1 MRKIFLLTAL
11 LSAGPVSLLACPF
24 CGCGNSNFQIG
35 LLPTYT
41 NAFVGVRYTY
51 THFNTLS
58 SDGDQFSH
66 DYFHTTEIWG
76 GYKAGKFQVMAF
88 VPYVVSH
95 KSSDD
100 GIIDNAGLGDVLLLS
115 NYQIFSF
122 DEPKNGK
129 AYNNTLW
136 LGGGIKFKTG
146 ASEVDVTDP
155 AFTVGD
161 FTSTPGTGS
170 TDFLLNAS
178 HNLVM
183 GNNGIVT
190 NVAYRING
198 TNAQDFRYGNRLYL
212 NTAYFHSW
220 PVGVLVVRPQAG
232 LNLVMNEMN
241 RYQGQDVTGSDGY
254 VLSGNLGVNVQWNK
268 VGLLA
273 NGFLPLSQDLFNYQT
288 SFESR
293 AMVALTYS
301 F

>member
-1 MRKIFLLTAL
+1 MKKLFLSIVLSFFLTSAL
-11 LSAGPVSLLACPF
+11 FACPF

-41 NAFVGVRYTY
+41 NAFVGVRYSY

-58 SDGDQFSH
+58 TDGSQFSH

-76 GYKAGKFQVMAF
+76 GYKIGKVQVMAF
-88 VPYVVSH
+88 VPYITSH

-100 GIIDNAGLGDVLLLS
+100 GIINNSGLGDILLLS
-115 NYQIFSF
+115 NYQIFSH
-122 DEPKNGK
+122 DESKNGK
-129 AYNNTLW
+129 AYNNSLW
-136 LGGGIKFKTG
+136 LGGGIKFQTG
-146 ASEVDVTDP
+146 ASTVDIDDP

-178 HNLVM
+178 HNLVI
-183 GNNGIVT
+183 GNNGLVT
-190 NVAYRING
+190 NVAYRFN
-198 TNAQDFRYGNRLYL
+198 TANVQDFQYGNRIYL

-220 PVGVLVVRPQAG
+220 PVGELVFRPQLG
-232 LNLVMNEMN
+232 LNLVMNATN
-241 RYQGQDVTGSDGY
+241 WYQGQEVSGSDGY
-254 VLSGNLGVNVQWNK
+254 VLSGNLGLNVQWGK
-268 VGLLA
+268 VGILA
-273 NGFLPLSQDLFNYQT
+273 NGFLPIAQDLFNNQT

-293 AMVALTYS
+293 AMLALTYS